1 MRFAAITLIG
11 FTTLIAAADT
21 ASARDGCGRGRA
33 WNGYAC
39 VPDPYYAPPPP
50 PPITGPYYRPGY
62 GGGYGG
68 YYEPPCDPGKHRA
81 IVNGN
86 SQCVYGHGG
95 YRQGRYH
102 GRYAPPCEPGKQR
115 VIVNGNSQC
124 R

>member
-1 MRFAAITLIG
+1 MRLGPITLIG
-11 FTTLIAAADT
+11 LATLIAAADT

-50 PPITGPYYRPGY
+50 PVTGPYYRPGY
-62 GGGYGG
+62 GR
-68 YYEPPCDPGKHRA
+68 YYEPPCEPGKHRA

-86 SQCVYGHGG
+86 SQCVYGYGGG
-95 YRQGRYH
+95 YQRGGYGRYY
-102 GRYAPPCEPGKQR
+102 GEPPCEPGKHR
-115 VIVNGNSQC
+115 VIIRGNSQC